1 MTHFHAVLLDETGCE
16 FGAGHDCETREEAHN
31 YFRDAYPESRIVQLE
46 SLEDTRAR
54 EAHTYDLI
62 RRGADF
68 DDEGRPFFPYGDEDD
83 FDEED
88 EDETL

>member
-31 YFRDAYPESRIVQLE
+31 YFRDAYPE
-46 SLEDTRAR
+46 DTRAR
-54 EAHTYDLI
+54 EAHTHDLI